1 MALFDG
7 RFMAGSLVGLRRR
20 CNEAE
25 RKKHRSD
32 GRAGRPHDLVA
43 SALDDLGGMR
53 GQRRHSSSDELN
65 QRRFA
70 LNWRLHALESSF
82 ICARRHFSTAIALG
96 SSAAQNLWESR
107 SQAARCLSIVR
118 AVAGLNAARPMKA
131 ARRKISLLIDR
142 LFAVGA

>member
-1 MALFDG
+1 MALFDS
-7 RFMAGSLVGLRRR
+7 RFMAGSLMGLRRR
-20 CNEAE
+20 RNQAACNLTA
-25 RKKHRSD
+25 
-32 GRAGRPHDLVA
+32 P
-43 SALDDLGGMR
+43 DDLGGMR
-53 GQRRHSSSDELN
+53 DQRRHSSSEELN

-70 LNWRLHALESSF
+70 LNWRLQALESTF

-118 AVAGLNAARPMKA
+118 AVAGLNAARPIKA

>member
-1 MALFDG
+1 MALFDS

-25 RKKHRSD
+25 RKKRRSD
-32 GRAGRPHDLVA
+32 RD
-43 SALDDLGGMR
+43 ALDAHTIASHQRAATCGMR
-53 GQRRHSSSDELN
+53 GQRRHSSSEELS

-70 LNWRLHALESSF
+70 LNWRLQALESSF

-118 AVAGLNAARPMKA
+118 AVAGLNTAKPMKA
-131 ARRKISLLIDR
+131 EREKINSLLIGCS
-142 LFAVGA
+142 FV